1 MYAIYDM
8 SVTCLLMGTCHLIL
22 FRPIY
27 HVLTNFLLCR
37 STKGFACCA
46 DSRVLHEAQYC
57 RIENFKISELLM

>member
-8 SVTCLLMGTCHLIL
+8 SATYMLMDTYQLIL

-27 HVLTNFLLCR
+27 DVLTKFLLCR

-57 RIENFKISELLM
+57 RIETVKISELLM